1 MSYRNDVDALAARKA
16 ALDAEVDART
26 KERDEAARM
35 LAELH
40 ARAKLPVLPNIRI
53 ATPCT
58 ADWNAMTGDARV
70 RHCAS
75 CDKEVFNLSAMTRA
89 EAEALVVE
97 KNANLC
103 ARYYQRK
110 DGTILLAD
118 CEVGRAQQ
126 RRRLKLV
133 GAGLFVTITTGV
145 AVGAITNSDPV
156 MELEGAIS
164 IAEPQRDQ
172 DITAIAGGIGLSP
185 PPPPTTGI
193 AECDSYRDAI
203 FELAACDAL
212 GTQTR
217 NTILDA
223 YTKVQGAF
231 EQVPPEGEGR
241 EALAKV
247 CGEAAKLIREST
259 FDVCH
264 PPVHRQAQVEPPA
277 EPPVER

>member
-53 ATPCT
+53 ASPCT
-58 ADWNAMTGDARV
+58 ADWNAMTGDERV

-75 CDKEVFNLSAMTRA
+75 CDKDVFNLSAMTRA

-126 RRRLKLV
+126 RRRLELV
-133 GAGLFVTITTGV
+133 GAGLFVTIT
-145 AVGAITNSDPV
+145 AAPRSARSPIRIRDGARGRGLDRRT
-156 MELEGAIS
+156 A
-164 IAEPQRDQ
+164 RDQ
-172 DITAIAGGIGLSP
+172 DISAIAGDRPIAATSADDGHRRMRQLPRCDLTSSRRCDGLVP
-185 PPPPTTGI
+185 
-193 AECDSYRDAI
+193 R
-203 FELAACDAL
+203 
-212 GTQTR
+212 QR
-217 NTILDA
+217 NAILDA

-231 EQVPPEGEGR
+231 DTGPARRRGTRGARKGMWRSR
-241 EALAKV
+241 EA
-247 CGEAAKLIREST
+247 
-259 FDVCH
+259 D
-264 PPVHRQAQVEPPA
+264 
-277 EPPVER
+277 